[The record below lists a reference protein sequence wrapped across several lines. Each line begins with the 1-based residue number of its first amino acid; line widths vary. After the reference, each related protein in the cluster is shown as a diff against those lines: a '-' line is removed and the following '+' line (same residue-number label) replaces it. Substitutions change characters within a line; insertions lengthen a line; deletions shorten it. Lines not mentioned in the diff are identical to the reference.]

1 VHPGA
6 DRKTKVNRLPG
17 TFLRTENTRSP
28 AIRTLIELVLH
39 NNKPSR
45 PGIAPVHHLERAIAA
60 AKSAFLSGNE
70 LAALDAFHLCGGKHL
85 PAWVENAMPVDPRT
99 ARHRRK
105 KTGRH
110 ARAFRFTEEQIEH
123 VERYHAVVF
132 ARRYLREPWRVSS
145 SNPDTTNA
153 YQAAREFLRTSCQK
167 QVNVLSIKRSYKLVA
182 RAANKENSPRFW
194 VPASHQVL
202 SLFRK
207 EDCRGWVCDPTNL

>member
-1 VHPGA
+1 VQAGK
-6 DRKTKVNRLPG
+6 RRLTASPVRSVG
-17 TFLRTENTRSP
+17 TENPRSP

-39 NNKPSR
+39 TNKPSR
-45 PGIAPVHHLERAIAA
+45 PGGAPVQHLERAIAA

-70 LAALDAFHLCGGKHL
+70 LAALDAFHLCGGRHI
-85 PAWVENAMPVDPRT
+85 PAWVENAMPIDPKT

-153 YQAAREFLRTSCQK
+153 YQAAREFLRASCQREVK
-167 QVNVLSIKRSYKLVA
+167 VLSIKRSYKLVA
-182 RAANKENSPRFW
+182 RAARKENSPRFW

-202 SLFRK
+202 GLFR
-207 EDCRGWVCDPTNL
+207 EENCRGWVCYPTNL